1 MASRVWGRKTPS
13 SLRVSALLQRRLS
26 SNTLLPLTRAGDGVA
41 ITAKAWFSAGMRSKR
56 RIFEYRGFWLGRRSE
71 SPHWQVFWRTPAS
84 RRVHR
89 RSTGT
94 TNLEAAKE
102 ALLTFAGG
110 HPQPRVQEPVWLRL
124 DQAMTF
130 YLEHVK
136 DSASYPTSKAG
147 ADLLLEFA
155 RHNGIEYASQ
165 FTMDRQRHY
174 IKHRKREIKAKG
186 FTASNGTVNRELV
199 VLRAA
204 FNFAEKCGRTIDTPH
219 VQLLP
224 EPPPRDEPLTAR
236 DCRRLLAACDK
247 PHLRLFVL
255 MALHTLQRT
264 SSLLSL
270 RVEQVDL
277 MRSRINF
284 HPPGKPRT
292 VKLRPVVPI
301 TRTLWPELAR
311 AVRESQSGYVIE
323 FDGKPVKSV
332 RTAFRTAAK
341 KARLKGV
348 APVDLRHSGA
358 TLLAAAG
365 VPLRQIAGMLGHSH
379 LRTTERY
386 AKHRPDYLHQAA
398 ETLDELF

>member
-1 MASRVWGRKTPS
+1 
-13 SLRVSALLQRRLS
+13 
-26 SNTLLPLTRAGDGVA
+26 
-41 ITAKAWFSAGMRSKR
+41 
-56 RIFEYRGFWLGRRSE
+56 
-71 SPHWQVFWRTPAS
+71 
-84 RRVHR
+84 
-89 RSTGT
+89 
-94 TNLEAAKE
+94 
-102 ALLTFAGG
+102 
-110 HPQPRVQEPVWLRL
+110 
-124 DQAMTF
+124 
-130 YLEHVK
+130 
-136 DSASYPTSKAG
+136 
-147 ADLLLEFA
+147 
-155 RHNGIEYASQ
+155 
-165 FTMDRQRHY
+165 MDRQRHY
-174 IKHRKREIKAKG
+174 IKQRKRDIKANG

-204 FNFAEKCGRTIDTPH
+204 FNFAEKCGRVLDTPH

-224 EPPPRDEPLTAR
+224 EPPPRDQAITAR
-236 DCRRLLAACDK
+236 DCRRLLAACRK

-264 SSLLSL
+264 STLLSL

-277 MRSRINF
+277 VRSRIDF

-292 VKLRPVVPI
+292 VKRPPVVPI
-301 TRTLWPELAR
+301 TRTLWPELAK

-332 RTAFRTAAK
+332 RTAFRTAAR

-348 APVDLRHSGA
+348 APIDLRHSGA

-365 VPLRQIAGMLGHSH
+365 VSMHQIAGMLGHSH

-386 AKHRPDYLHQAA
+386 AKHRPDYLQQAA